1 MRDRAIA
8 RTIRNGYFEL
18 SWIIVST
25 PQPRQAYELRNR
37 QRRVL
42 AIHAE
47 ARKFE
52 LTEETAKSRSVER
65 ERKCH
70 RLTWFEALQ
79 GLLLLAVVMLGAT
92 YAIVS
97 GLLICTAIA
106 TSVVAIVAGCLKA
119 GAPKPL
125 HLVLAALWAIVG
137 AIYTAAQ
144 MS

>member
-1 MRDRAIA
+1 
-8 RTIRNGYFEL
+8 
-18 SWIIVST
+18 VST
-25 PQPRQAYELRNR
+25 QPRHARELRNR
-37 QRRVL
+37 QRRAL
-42 AIHAE
+42 AVHTQ

-52 LTEETAKSRSVER
+52 LIEDATKPRSVDR
-65 ERKCH
+65 ERKSH

-106 TSVVAIVAGCLKA
+106 TSVVAIVASCLKA

-125 HLVLAALWAIVG
+125 HLVFAALWAIVG
-137 AIYTAAQ
+137 AIYIAAQ

>member
-1 MRDRAIA
+1 
-8 RTIRNGYFEL
+8 
-18 SWIIVST
+18 VST
-25 PQPRQAYELRNR
+25 QPRHAHELRNR
-37 QRRVL
+37 QRRAL
-42 AIHAE
+42 AVHTQ

-52 LTEETAKSRSVER
+52 LTEDATKPRAVDRECKS
-65 ERKCH
+65 H
-70 RLTWFEALQ
+70 RLTWFEAFQ

-106 TSVVAIVAGCLKA
+106 TSVVAIVASCLKA